1 MSTLIFLLIGLVYKC
16 CCKVDQGLVE
26 VEDIVVIESL
36 KPFFA
41 TLKNKDREFWF
52 TEEKTCRERICLKR
66 ISDKNY
72 LNLIFAKPNTT
83 SRRLRSVHNYD
94 ILANPIYSDRFLYVP
109 CSYEQRHEYV
119 ISEYEDPWMR
129 NYTSDIVRLAC
140 DLAYLPKSIAK
151 SLVFDEEHIQSLMK
165 VQIDKDGQ
173 EEDGMNEGPRGYS
186 TVVSDVSYTQQTSQ
200 TTQMNLLD

>member
-1 MSTLIFLLIGLVYKC
+1 M
-16 CCKVDQGLVE
+16 
-26 VEDIVVIESL
+26 
-36 KPFFA
+36 
-41 TLKNKDREFWF
+41 
-52 TEEKTCRERICLKR
+52 
-66 ISDKNY
+66 
-72 LNLIFAKPNTT
+72 
-83 SRRLRSVHNYD
+83 HNYD

-186 TVVSDVSYTQQTSQ
+186 TVVSDVSYTQQTNQ